1 MKNSVK
7 KVPVILQ
14 MEALECGAASLAMIL
29 AYYKKYIPLEQLRS
43 DCNVSR
49 DGSTAKYINLA
60 AKHHGLE
67 AKGYRMSV
75 EKIKEQTE
83 FPMIIHWNF
92 NHFVV
97 LCGFKRN
104 KAIIN
109 DPAGGRVSVDMEE
122 FDRSFT
128 GIALKFK
135 PSENFVPTANRKVL
149 CLLSKTD

>member
-1 MKNSVK
+1 
-7 KVPVILQ
+7 
-14 MEALECGAASLAMIL
+14 
-29 AYYKKYIPLEQLRS
+29 
-43 DCNVSR
+43 
-49 DGSTAKYINLA
+49 
-60 AKHHGLE
+60 
-67 AKGYRMSV
+67 
-75 EKIKEQTE
+75 
-83 FPMIIHWNF
+83 MIIHWNF

-135 PSENFVPTANRKVL
+135 PSENFVPTGKPKSVMSFVKNRLKGCAAPRHL
-149 CLLSKTD
+149 F